1 MGKPPLPGA
10 SDEVYDRALAAAHA
24 VTDSI
29 RQRLEKAEDERLAP
43 FALRSR
49 AAKRRHALEDE
60 GRAIDYRTAFQRD
73 RDRIV
78 YSRSFRRLR
87 HKAHGG
93 ILPAYEDHRRNR
105 LTHTLEVAQLAR
117 TVARALSLNED
128 LVEAIALGHDLGQPP
143 FGPAGV
149 RALDDWMAGRLD
161 GSGGPGLG
169 DLGGFSRACQSLR
182 VADRLEV
189 RYAHPGLNLT
199 DAVREGLF
207 KSGPRRDSVEA
218 PAGVRAGLAPPFEAQ
233 VVSLADRI
241 SAAIEDL
248 DDALQS
254 GALSLGQ
261 VERLSAVR
269 HLRKKLGPDYG
280 ARGGKFLR
288 AAAIHRGL
296 VHLLATSCVLASERS
311 LARFVERHSLRRHRE
326 FLALRDDAVRG
337 DEILL
342 PRAALAML
350 DDLEAVL
357 DVRVRRGASAD
368 RVEGRA
374 RRVLQ
379 GLLAAYHADPTL
391 LDDHVLLRYKD
402 ASGTRFL
409 RDVPR
414 SQLESELERC
424 RGDERFA
431 RVLVDHVAAMTDPY
445 ALAEHARLLEAGA
458 VPIPSAE
465 QLRRE
470 RETRSAADRTASC
483 RPEADRLR

>member
-1 MGKPPLPGA
+1 M
-10 SDEVYDRALAAAHA
+10 
-24 VTDSI
+24 TDSI

-43 FALRSR
+43 FALRAR
-49 AAKRRHALEDE
+49 GAKRRHPLEDE

-117 TVARALSLNED
+117 TVARALALNED

-143 FGPAGV
+143 FGPAGL

-169 DLGGFSRACQSLR
+169 DLGGFSRSRQSLR

-207 KSGPRRDSVEA
+207 KSAPDAGSGEA
-218 PAGVRAGLAPPFEAQ
+218 PAGVRAGRAPLFEAQ
-233 VVSLADRI
+233 AVALADRI
-241 SAAIEDL
+241 AAALEDL

-254 GALSLGQ
+254 GALALAQ
-261 VERLSAVR
+261 VERLAAAR

-288 AAAIHRGL
+288 ASAIHRGL
-296 VHLLATSCVLASERS
+296 VHLLATACVVASERS
-311 LARFVERHSLRRHRE
+311 LARFAERHGVRRHPE
-326 FLALRDDAVRG
+326 FLAVRDEAVRG

-342 PRAALAML
+342 PAAALRML
-350 DDLEAVL
+350 NDLEATL
-357 DVRVRRGASAD
+357 DVRVRRGASAE

-374 RRVLQ
+374 RRVLH

-409 RDVPR
+409 RDIPR
-414 SQLESELERC
+414 SRLDVELARC
-424 RGDERFA
+424 RGDARFA
-431 RVLVDHVAAMTDPY
+431 RVLADHVAAMTDPY
-445 ALAEHARLLEAGA
+445 ALAEHARLLEMGA

-470 RETRSAADRTASC
+470 RDAPSTSVDGESC
-483 RPEADRLR
+483 RPEVDRLR